1 MSYLKIGNND
11 YSSYVSELKVTNQ
24 HKYYAQDNA
33 AGDTVV
39 DYVNSKRQIDLE
51 IIAVNDTVM
60 SNLLADLDQ
69 FEVSLSFLNPKTK
82 TLETNVDCIIPE
94 NAVEYYMITQGKTL
108 FKKFNIR
115 LIEL

>member
-1 MSYLKIGNND
+1 MSYFKIGNND

-39 DYVNSKRQIDLE
+39 DYVNSKRQIEVE
-51 IIAVNDTVM
+51 IIAVNDTIM
-60 SNLLADLDQ
+60 SNILTDLDQ
-69 FEVSLSFLNPKTK
+69 FQVSISFLNPKTK
-82 TLETNVDCIIPE
+82 TLETNVACIVPE

-108 FKKFNIR
+108 FKQFNIK
-115 LIEL
+115 LLEL